1 MDILWRPILHW
12 QKILQMKLDKKLN
25 RLFAQLKV
33 GDSSQSTIALMAFA
47 TNEVKRLKEEKKKK
61 EIKK

>member
-1 MDILWRPILHW
+1 
-12 QKILQMKLDKKLN
+12 MKLDKKLN